1 MKKERFNP
9 FGQLRDRDKL
19 KSYFKRCGV
28 DTPPF
33 FKKLRIIG
41 LVVAAAGTTILAA
54 PIALP
59 ALVSTIGGYL
69 IVGGSVATAMSQAAI
84 ADDADCDPS
93 AGSGT

>member
-1 MKKERFNP
+1 MKNERFK
-9 FGQLRDRDKL
+9 DKL

-41 LVVAAAGTTILAA
+41 LVVAAAGTTILTA

-69 IVGGSVATAMSQAAI
+69 IVGGTVATAMSQAAI

>member
-1 MKKERFNP
+1 MKKERFK
-9 FGQLRDRDKL
+9 DKL

-54 PIALP
+54 PVALP

-69 IVGGSVATAMSQAAI
+69 IVGGTVATAMSQAAI
-84 ADDADCDPS
+84 ADDADCEE
-93 AGSGT
+93 

>member
-1 MKKERFNP
+1 
-9 FGQLRDRDKL
+9 L
-19 KSYFKRCGV
+19 KSYFKRCGA

-33 FKKLRIIG
+33 FKKLRTIG
-41 LVVAAAGTTILAA
+41 LVVAAAGTTILAS

-84 ADDADCDPS
+84 ADDADCEE
-93 AGSGT
+93 

>member
-1 MKKERFNP
+1 MKKERFK
-9 FGQLRDRDKL
+9 DKL

-33 FKKLRIIG
+33 FKKLRMIG

-59 ALVSTIGGYL
+59 AVVSTIGGYL

-84 ADDADCDPS
+84 ADDADCKE
-93 AGSGT
+93 